1 MFISIQ
7 ILLLPEISCSQK
19 SESTDT
25 ASSGIQLKLFCFTL
39 VLKAFADCN
48 RGTFLSEVSVAIAE
62 SSVVATAV
70 TESGVSKGGVST
82 AVSESVSS
90 VAPQAR
96 VANSGVTV
104 SVVGISLSIGISL
117 GLSLSL
123 TLAVVASK
131 TGVSVT
137 SVVSTAVAK
146 SGVSKGRVSTAVSES
161 VSSVAPQAK
170 TGVTVS
176 VV

>member
-1 MFISIQ
+1 M
-7 ILLLPEISCSQK
+7 
-19 SESTDT
+19 
-25 ASSGIQLKLFCFTL
+25 
-39 VLKAFADCN
+39 
-48 RGTFLSEVSVAIAE
+48 
-62 SSVVATAV
+62 AV

-82 AVSESVSS
+82 AVSESISS

-96 VANSGVTV
+96 VAKSGVTV
-104 SVVGISLSIGISL
+104 SVVGISISL
-117 GLSLSL
+117 GLGLSL

-137 SVVSTAVAK
+137 SV
-146 SGVSKGRVSTAVSES
+146 VSKGRVSTAVSES

-176 VV
+176 VVGI